1 MILQY
6 VDVILVGGPEEKIVY
21 RSINAIIQ
29 HLLELNISVPDFKQQ
44 GPSQEATFSGTQW
57 IGGQKT
63 VPESI
68 LVEMQS
74 IQAPPDKNEL

>member
-29 HLLELNISVPDFKQQ
+29 HLLVFQTLNSKDQVKKLHFQVHN
-44 GPSQEATFSGTQW
+44 G
-57 IGGQKT
+57 
-63 VPESI
+63 
-68 LVEMQS
+68 
-74 IQAPPDKNEL
+74 